1 MERLGLAPEP
11 IVPLDPDWPKMSL
24 EQTKALLIAPGAK
37 FEMATV
43 DIRGVPTRVWKNA
56 PPSLRVLAQMV
67 RAYGAREFT
76 IYEKERVTFEANYRA
91 TAHIARQL
99 SEMGVK
105 KGDRVALAMR
115 NLPEWPAIFF
125 AAVSI
130 GAIMVPLNAWWT
142 GGELEYAL
150 KDSGARV
157 TSRISC
163 GVIPADRATSA
174 ASSPSAPRTAAV
186 ICSAPPGFIIAYE
199 TRLMRSSP
207 KRICGFMRP
216 AEATSSPLSR
226 SQRCAAMVVEP
237 TSTAMPNA
245 CS

>member
-1 MERLGLAPEP
+1 MPKPNVQKYMERLGLAPEP

-24 EQTKALLIAPGAK
+24 EQTKALLTAPGAK
-37 FEMATV
+37 FEMETV

-56 PPSLRVLAQMV
+56 PPSLRILAQMV
-67 RAYGAREFT
+67 RAYGPREFT

-91 TAHIARQL
+91 TAQMARQL
-99 SEMGVK
+99 TEMGVK

-157 TSRISC
+157 LFVDGERH
-163 GVIPADRATSA
+163 
-174 ASSPSAPRTAAV
+174 
-186 ICSAPPGFIIAYE
+186 E
-199 TRLMRSSP
+199 RL
-207 KRICGFMRP
+207 K
-216 AEATSSPLSR
+216 
-226 SQRCAAMVVEP
+226 Q
-237 TSTAMPNA
+237 
-245 CS
+245 